1 MSKTKSARVENLLA
15 KRAIHEQWAGDYR
28 TIENEK
34 FFEEAFDYITGVL
47 DSPKDATILDVGCG
61 SCAHSVRLANRRF
74 NVRAVDFSESA
85 LEMAEANIK
94 TRGLGGRVRIQR
106 ENLLN
111 LTFADDTFDYVLCC
125 GVLMHIPD
133 VTKAL
138 SELMRVVK
146 PGGTIIIS
154 EGNTHSPQAVIL
166 KALKLALGRE
176 KATVKK
182 TTAGMEYWKIDD
194 KDALVTRQADIG
206 WLLETFKNSGFTLKK
221 RVAGQLTEVYTMV
234 SSASLAFD
242 SRSQQL
248 LV

>member
-1 MSKTKSARVENLLA
+1 
-15 KRAIHEQWAGDYR
+15 
-28 TIENEK
+28 
-34 FFEEAFDYITGVL
+34 
-47 DSPKDATILDVGCG
+47 
-61 SCAHSVRLANRRF
+61 
-74 NVRAVDFSESA
+74 
-85 LEMAEANIK
+85 
-94 TRGLGGRVRIQR
+94 
-106 ENLLN
+106 
-111 LTFADDTFDYVLCC
+111 
-125 GVLMHIPD
+125 MHIPD

-154 EGNTHSPQAVIL
+154 EGNMHSPQAVIL

-206 WLLETFKNSGFTLKK
+206 WLLETFKNSCFTLKK

-248 LV
+248 LVRHIRNPHLSYGNILILQKQPTPEERMNGSIAKRRQQQSKYSR